1 MGKSGIG
8 SDLIWEDLVQIKEA
22 ASEFELLDHNGIV
35 RFIRRLV
42 RNRIYEL
49 GVLTLEAQNSST
61 LLATSFRWLSLS

>member
-22 ASEFELLDHNGIV
+22 ASEFELLDHKGIV
-35 RFIRRLV
+35 RCIRRLV